1 MPTVLKADEEGS
13 ALWMGR
19 GLSECFRRNK
29 GLSAESAC
37 LDRKNQGRPLILY
50 ITALEGSL
58 LAQNNENGNANS
70 LSRTLVVAEHNY
82 SPTEKTCLALIFAVQ
97 KRTSSSSGSADIQGR
112 STQIYHDTSDLVRK
126 VSEMSASSIWSFIL
140 D

>member
-82 SPTEKTCLALIFAVQ
+82 SPTEKTCLALICPKANF
-97 KRTSSSSGSADIQGR
+97 
-112 STQIYHDTSDLVRK
+112 
-126 VSEMSASSIWSFIL
+126 
-140 D
+140 